1 MMLFIKGSME
11 VNFINSDKNPKL
23 RTLNFEEIITLSIE
37 FISFITIEELHR
49 AILINY
55 LDKYANSYRY
65 KQLINRLKEKNT
77 DILLSP
83 PKRNNANLC
92 EIKEGS
98 IVSIAFITK
107 LN

>member
-11 VNFINSDKNPKL
+11 VNFINDDKNP
-23 RTLNFEEIITLSIE
+23 RMRMLNFEEILTLPIPTTSIVL
-37 FISFITIEELHR
+37 IEELHR

-98 IVSIAFITK
+98 IVSITFITK
-107 LN
+107 LS